1 MIIQGNN
8 MKFVKSSLCLAL
20 LSGLSFNAL
29 ADVDIYGK
37 ANVTVQSSD
46 DGEGSFTEIKS
57 NASRLGVKGSEKIND
72 SLEAVY
78 KFEFQVDV
86 SDADSK
92 GDNDDNISA
101 RNQYV
106 GLKGAFGQVVIGRND
121 TALKQSQGKLDLFN
135 DLEGDIKNV
144 FKGENRLGNT
154 VSYSSNSYEGFKVL
168 ATFVAEDDV
177 DADNG
182 YSMAVT
188 YGDVALKKS
197 AVYASIA
204 ADSEVNG
211 YDVVR
216 ASIQGKVENFKLGA
230 MYQTQ
235 EAVDGSVEADGYLLN
250 AAYSMGNNTFKV
262 QYQDMDFDDSDDK
275 SAISVGLDHKLNKNI
290 KVFGFYSSFDMDNNV
305 DQDYV
310 GLGIE
315 YKF

>member
-1 MIIQGNN
+1 
-8 MKFVKSSLCLAL
+8 MKFAKSSLCLAL

-29 ADVDIYGK
+29 AEVDIYGK

-57 NASRLGVKGSEKIND
+57 NASRFGLKGSEKITD
-72 SLEAVY
+72 GLEAVY

-106 GLKGAFGQVVIGRND
+106 GFKGAYGQVVVGRND

-144 FKGENRLGNT
+144 FKGENRLGDSIT
-154 VSYSSNSYEGFKVL
+154 YTSKSYEGFKVL
-168 ATFVAEDDV
+168 ATFIAEDDV

-188 YGDVALKKS
+188 YGDSALKKS
-197 AVYASIA
+197 AVYAAIA

-216 ASIQGKVENFKLGA
+216 ATVQGKIEDFRVGA

-235 EAVDGSVEADGYLLN
+235 EKVDGSAEADGYLVN
-250 AAYSMGNNTFKV
+250 AAYLMGSNTFKM
-262 QYQDMDFDDSDDK
+262 QYQTMDFDDSDDK
-275 SAISVGLDHKLNKNI
+275 SAISVGVDHKLNKNLKI
-290 KVFGFYSSFDMDNNV
+290 FGFYSSFDMDNNV
-305 DQDYV
+305 DQDYL
-310 GLGIE
+310 GLGME

>member
-1 MIIQGNN
+1 

-216 ASIQGKVENFKLGA
+216 ASIQGKVEDFKLGA

-235 EAVDGSVEADGYLLN
+235 EKVDGSAEGDGYLLN
-250 AAYSMGNNTFKV
+250 AAYSMGKNTFKV
-262 QYQDMDFDDSDDK
+262 QYQAMDFDDSDDK
-275 SAISVGLDHKLNKNI
+275 TAISVGVDHKLNKNI

-305 DQDYV
+305 DQDYL
-310 GLGIE
+310 GLGME

>member
-1 MIIQGNN
+1 MN
-8 MKFVKSSLCLAL
+8 FVKSSLCVAL
-20 LSGLSFNAL
+20 VSGLSFSAF
-29 ADVDIYGK
+29 ADVDVYGK

-57 NASRLGVKGSEKIND
+57 NASRFGLKGSEKITD
-72 SLEAVY
+72 GLEAVY

-106 GLKGAFGQVVIGRND
+106 GLKGAYGQVVVGRND

-144 FKGENRLGNT
+144 FKRENRLGDSIT
-154 VSYSSNSYEGFKVL
+154 YTSKSYEGFKVL
-168 ATFVAEDDV
+168 ATFIAEDDV

-188 YGDVALKKS
+188 YGDSALKKS
-197 AVYASIA
+197 AVYASVA

-216 ASIQGKVENFKLGA
+216 ASIQGKVESFKLGA

-235 EAVDGSVEADGYLLN
+235 EKVDGSAEADGYLLN
-250 AAYSMGNNTFKV
+250 AAYSMGKNTFKV
-262 QYQDMDFDDSDDK
+262 QYQAMDYDDSDDK
-275 SAISVGLDHKLNKNI
+275 TAVTVGVDHKFNKNI
-290 KVFGFYSSFDMDNNV
+290 NLHKNFV
-305 DQDYV
+305 
-310 GLGIE
+310 E
-315 YKF
+315 

>member
-1 MIIQGNN
+1 
-8 MKFVKSSLCLAL
+8 MKFAKSSLCLAL

-29 ADVDIYGK
+29 AEVDIYGK

-57 NASRLGVKGSEKIND
+57 NASRFGLKGSEKITD
-72 SLEAVY
+72 GLEAVY

-106 GLKGAFGQVVIGRND
+106 GLKGAYGQVVVGRND

-144 FKGENRLGNT
+144 FKGENRLGDSIT
-154 VSYSSNSYEGFKVL
+154 YTSKSYEGFKVL
-168 ATFVAEDDV
+168 ATFIAEDDV
-177 DADNG
+177 DAKNG
-182 YSMAVT
+182 YSVALT
-188 YGDVALKKS
+188 YGDAGLKKS
-197 AVYASIA
+197 AVYAAIA

-216 ASIQGKVENFKLGA
+216 ATVQCKIEDFRLGA

-235 EAVDGSVEADGYLLN
+235 EKLDGSAEADGYLVN
-250 AAYSMGNNTFKV
+250 AAYLMGSNTFKV
-262 QYQDMDFDDSDDK
+262 QYQTIDFDDSDDK
-275 SAISVGLDHKLNKNI
+275 SAVSVGVDHKLNKNL

-305 DQDYV
+305 DQDYL
-310 GLGIE
+310 GLGME

>member
-1 MIIQGNN
+1 MN
-8 MKFVKSSLCLAL
+8 FVKSSLCIALA
-20 LSGLSFNAL
+20 SGLSFSAF
-29 ADVDIYGK
+29 ADVDVYGK

-57 NASRLGVKGSEKIND
+57 NASRFGLKGSEKITD
-72 SLEAVY
+72 GLEAVY

-106 GLKGAFGQVVIGRND
+106 GLKGAYGQVVVGRND

-144 FKGENRLGNT
+144 FKGENRLGDSIT
-154 VSYSSNSYEGFKVL
+154 YTSKSYEGFKVL
-168 ATFVAEDDV
+168 ATFIAEDDV

-188 YGDVALKKS
+188 YGDAALKKS
-197 AVYASIA
+197 AVYASVA

-216 ASIQGKVENFKLGA
+216 ASIQGKVESFKLGA

-235 EAVDGSVEADGYLLN
+235 EKVDGSAEADGYLLN
-250 AAYSMGNNTFKV
+250 AAYSMGKNTFKV
-262 QYQDMDFDDSDDK
+262 QYQAMDFDDSDDK
-275 SAISVGLDHKLNKNI
+275 TAVSVGVDHKFNKNI

-310 GLGIE
+310 GLGME

>member
-1 MIIQGNN
+1 
-8 MKFVKSSLCLAL
+8 MKFAKSSLCLAL

-29 ADVDIYGK
+29 AEVDIYGK

-57 NASRLGVKGSEKIND
+57 NASRFGLKGSEKISD
-72 SLEAVY
+72 GLEAVY

-92 GDNDDNISA
+92 GDKDNISA

-106 GLKGAFGQVVIGRND
+106 GFKGSFGQVVIGRND
-121 TALKQSQGKLDLFN
+121 TALKQAQGKLDLFN
-135 DLEGDIKNV
+135 DLEGDIKNT
-144 FKGENRLGNT
+144 FKGENRLGNS
-154 VSYSSNSYEGFKVL
+154 VSYASNSYEGFKVL
-168 ATFVAEDDV
+168 ASFIAEDDV
-177 DADNG
+177 DAKNG
-182 YSMAVT
+182 YSVALT
-188 YGDVALKKS
+188 YGDAGLKKS
-197 AVYASIA
+197 AVYAAIA

-216 ASIQGKVENFKLGA
+216 ATVQGKIEDFRLGA

-235 EAVDGSVEADGYLLN
+235 EKVDGSAEADGYLLN
-250 AAYSMGNNTFKV
+250 AAYLMGSNTFKV
-262 QYQDMDFDDSDDK
+262 QYQTMDFDDSDDK
-275 SAISVGLDHKLNKNI
+275 SAVSVGVDHKLNKNL

-305 DQDYV
+305 DQDYL
-310 GLGIE
+310 GLGME

>member
-1 MIIQGNN
+1 

-235 EAVDGSVEADGYLLN
+235 EAVDGSAEADGYLLN

-262 QYQDMDFDDSDDK
+262 QYQDY
-275 SAISVGLDHKLNKNI
+275 GL
-290 KVFGFYSSFDMDNNV
+290 
-305 DQDYV
+305 
-310 GLGIE
+310 
-315 YKF
+315 

>member
-1 MIIQGNN
+1 
-8 MKFVKSSLCLAL
+8 MKFAKSSLCLAL

-29 ADVDIYGK
+29 AEVDIYGK

-57 NASRLGVKGSEKIND
+57 NASRFGLKGSEKITD
-72 SLEAVY
+72 GLEAVY

-106 GLKGAFGQVVIGRND
+106 GLKGAYGQVVVGRND

-144 FKGENRLGNT
+144 FKGENRLGDSIT
-154 VSYSSNSYEGFKVL
+154 YTSKSYEGFKVL
-168 ATFVAEDDV
+168 ATFIAEDDV
-177 DADNG
+177 DAKNG
-182 YSMAVT
+182 YSVALT
-188 YGDVALKKS
+188 YGDAGLKKS
-197 AVYASIA
+197 AVYAAIA

-216 ASIQGKVENFKLGA
+216 ATVQGKIEDFRLGA

-235 EAVDGSVEADGYLLN
+235 EKLDGSAEADGYLVN
-250 AAYSMGNNTFKV
+250 AAYLMGSNTFKV
-262 QYQDMDFDDSDDK
+262 QYQAMDFDDSDDK
-275 SAISVGLDHKLNKNI
+275 SAVTVGVDHNLNKNL

-305 DQDYV
+305 DQDYLA
-310 GLGIE
+310 LGME

>member
-1 MIIQGNN
+1 MN
-8 MKFVKSSLCLAL
+8 FVKSSLCIAL
-20 LSGLSFNAL
+20 VSGLSFSAF
-29 ADVDIYGK
+29 ADVDVYGK

-57 NASRLGVKGSEKIND
+57 NASRFGLKGSEKITD
-72 SLEAVY
+72 GLEAVY

-106 GLKGAFGQVVIGRND
+106 GLKGAYGQVVVGRND

-144 FKGENRLGNT
+144 FKGENRLGDSIT
-154 VSYSSNSYEGFKVL
+154 YTSKSYEGFKVL
-168 ATFVAEDDV
+168 ATFIAEDDV

-188 YGDVALKKS
+188 YGDAALKKS
-197 AVYASIA
+197 AVYASVA

-216 ASIQGKVENFKLGA
+216 ASIQGKVESFKLGA

-235 EAVDGSVEADGYLLN
+235 EKVDGSAEAGGYLLN
-250 AAYSMGNNTFKV
+250 AAYSMGKNTFKV
-262 QYQDMDFDDSDDK
+262 QYQAMDFDDSDDK
-275 SAISVGLDHKLNKNI
+275 TAVSVGVDHKFNKNI

-310 GLGIE
+310 GLGME

>member
-1 MIIQGNN
+1 
-8 MKFVKSSLCLAL
+8 MKFVKSSLCVAL
-20 LSGLSFNAL
+20 LSGLSFNVL
-29 ADVDIYGK
+29 ADVDVYGK
-37 ANVTVQSSD
+37 ANVTVQSTD

-57 NASRLGVKGSEKIND
+57 NASRFGLKGSEKITD
-72 SLEAVY
+72 GLEAVY

-86 SDADSK
+86 TDADSK
-92 GDNDDNISA
+92 GDDDNISA

-106 GLKGAFGQVVIGRND
+106 GVKGSFGQVVVGRND
-121 TALKQSQGKLDLFN
+121 TAFKQAQGKLDLFN

-144 FKGENRLGNT
+144 FKGENRLGDSIT
-154 VSYSSNSYEGFKVL
+154 YTSKTYEGFKLL
-168 ATFVAEDDV
+168 ATFIAEDDV

-182 YSMAVT
+182 YSLAVT
-188 YGDVALKKS
+188 YGDVALKNS
-197 AVYASIA
+197 AIYASIA

-235 EAVDGSVEADGYLLN
+235 ETVDGSAEADGYLLN
-250 AAYSMGNNTFKV
+250 AAYSMGKNTFKV
-262 QYQDMDFDDSDDK
+262 QYQAMDFDDSDDK
-275 SAISVGLDHKLNKNI
+275 TAVSVGVDHKFNKNI

-310 GLGIE
+310 GLGME

>member
-1 MIIQGNN
+1 
-8 MKFVKSSLCLAL
+8 MKFAKSSLCLAL

-29 ADVDIYGK
+29 AEVDIYGK

-57 NASRLGVKGSEKIND
+57 NASRFGLKGSEKITD
-72 SLEAVY
+72 GLEAVY

-106 GLKGAFGQVVIGRND
+106 GLKGAYGQVVVGRND

-144 FKGENRLGNT
+144 FKGENRLGDSIT
-154 VSYSSNSYEGFKVL
+154 YTSKSYEGFKVL
-168 ATFVAEDDV
+168 ATFIAEDDV

-188 YGDVALKKS
+188 YGDSALKKS
-197 AVYASIA
+197 AVYAAIA

-216 ASIQGKVENFKLGA
+216 ATVQGKIEDFRVGA

-235 EAVDGSVEADGYLLN
+235 EKVDGSAEADGYLVN
-250 AAYSMGNNTFKV
+250 AAYLMGSNTFKM
-262 QYQDMDFDDSDDK
+262 QYQTMDFDDSDDK
-275 SAISVGLDHKLNKNI
+275 SAISVGVDHKLNKNLKI
-290 KVFGFYSSFDMDNNV
+290 FGFYSSFDMDNNV
-305 DQDYV
+305 DQDYL
-310 GLGIE
+310 GLGME

>member
-1 MIIQGNN
+1 

-144 FKGENRLGNT
+144 FKGENRLGDSIT
-154 VSYSSNSYEGFKVL
+154 YTSNSYEGFKVL
-168 ATFVAEDDV
+168 ATFIAEDDV

-216 ASIQGKVENFKLGA
+216 ASIQGKVEDFKLGA

-235 EAVDGSVEADGYLLN
+235 EKVDGSAEGDGYLLN
-250 AAYSMGNNTFKV
+250 AAYSMGKNTFKV
-262 QYQDMDFDDSDDK
+262 QYQAMDFDDSDDK
-275 SAISVGLDHKLNKNI
+275 TAISVGVDHKLNKNI

-305 DQDYV
+305 DQDYL
-310 GLGIE
+310 GLGME

>member
-1 MIIQGNN
+1 
-8 MKFVKSSLCLAL
+8 MKFAKSSLCLAL

-29 ADVDIYGK
+29 AEVDIYGK

-57 NASRLGVKGSEKIND
+57 NASRFGLKGSEKISD
-72 SLEAVY
+72 GLEAVY

-92 GDNDDNISA
+92 GDKDNISA

-106 GLKGAFGQVVIGRND
+106 GFKGSFGQVVIGRND
-121 TALKQSQGKLDLFN
+121 TALKQAQGKLDLFN
-135 DLEGDIKNV
+135 DLEGDIKNT
-144 FKGENRLGNT
+144 FKGENRLGNS
-154 VSYSSNSYEGFKVL
+154 VSYASNSYEGFKVL
-168 ATFVAEDDV
+168 ASFIAEDDK
-177 DADNG
+177 DAKNG
-182 YSMAVT
+182 YSVALT
-188 YGDVALKKS
+188 YGDAGLKKS
-197 AVYASIA
+197 AVYAAVA

-216 ASIQGKVENFKLGA
+216 ATVQGKIEDFRLGV

-235 EAVDGSVEADGYLLN
+235 EKVDGSAEADGYLVN
-250 AAYSMGNNTFKV
+250 AAYLMGSNTFKV
-262 QYQDMDFDDSDDK
+262 QYQTMDFDDSDDK
-275 SAISVGLDHKLNKNI
+275 SAVSVGVDHKLNKNL

-305 DQDYV
+305 DQDYL
-310 GLGIE
+310 GLGME

>member
-1 MIIQGNN
+1 

-29 ADVDIYGK
+29 AEVDIYGK

-57 NASRLGVKGSEKIND
+57 NASRFGLKGSEKISD
-72 SLEAVY
+72 GLEAVY

-92 GDNDDNISA
+92 GDKDNISA

-106 GLKGAFGQVVIGRND
+106 GFKGEFGQVVIGRND
-121 TALKQSQGKLDLFN
+121 TALKQSQGKVDLFS
-135 DLEGDIKNV
+135 DLEGDIKNI
-144 FKGENRLGNT
+144 FKGENRLGNS
-154 VSYSSNSYEGFKVL
+154 VSYASNSYEGFKVL
-168 ATFVAEDDV
+168 ASFIAEDDV
-177 DADNG
+177 DAKNG
-182 YSMAVT
+182 YSVALT
-188 YGDVALKKS
+188 YGDAGLKKS
-197 AVYASIA
+197 AVYAAIA

-216 ASIQGKVENFKLGA
+216 ATVQGKIEDFRLGA

-235 EAVDGSVEADGYLLN
+235 EKVDGSAEADGYLVN
-250 AAYSMGNNTFKV
+250 AAYLMGSNTFKV
-262 QYQDMDFDDSDDK
+262 QYQAMDFDDSDDK
-275 SAISVGLDHKLNKNI
+275 SAVTVGVDHKLNKNL

-305 DQDYV
+305 DQDYL
-310 GLGIE
+310 GLGME

>member
-1 MIIQGNN
+1 M
-8 MKFVKSSLCLAL
+8 
-20 LSGLSFNAL
+20 
-29 ADVDIYGK
+29 
-37 ANVTVQSSD
+37 
-46 DGEGSFTEIKS
+46 
-57 NASRLGVKGSEKIND
+57 
-72 SLEAVY
+72 
-78 KFEFQVDV
+78 

-106 GLKGAFGQVVIGRND
+106 GLKGAYGQVVVGRND

-144 FKGENRLGNT
+144 FKGENRLGDSIT
-154 VSYSSNSYEGFKVL
+154 YTSKTYEGFKLL
-168 ATFVAEDDV
+168 ATFIAEDDV

-182 YSMAVT
+182 YSLAVT
-188 YGDVALKKS
+188 YGDVALKNS
-197 AVYASIA
+197 AIYASIA

-235 EAVDGSVEADGYLLN
+235 ETVDGSAEADGYLLN
-250 AAYSMGNNTFKV
+250 AAYSMGKNTFKV
-262 QYQDMDFDDSDDK
+262 QYQAMDFDDSDDK
-275 SAISVGLDHKLNKNI
+275 TAVSVGVDHKFNKNI

-310 GLGIE
+310 GLGME

>member
-1 MIIQGNN
+1 
-8 MKFVKSSLCLAL
+8 MKFAKSSLCFAL

-29 ADVDIYGK
+29 AEVDIYGK

-57 NASRLGVKGSEKIND
+57 NASRFGLKGSEKISD
-72 SLEAVY
+72 GLEAVY

-92 GDNDDNISA
+92 GDDDNISA

-106 GLKGAFGQVVIGRND
+106 GFKGRFGQVVIGRND
-121 TALKQSQGKLDLFN
+121 TALKQAQGKLDLFN
-135 DLEGDIKNV
+135 DLEGDIKNT
-144 FKGENRLGNT
+144 FKGENRLGNS
-154 VSYSSNSYEGFKVL
+154 VSYASNSYEGFKVL
-168 ATFVAEDDV
+168 ASFIAEDDV
-177 DADNG
+177 DAKNG
-182 YSMAVT
+182 YSVALT
-188 YGDVALKKS
+188 YGDAGLKKS
-197 AVYASIA
+197 AVYAAIA

-216 ASIQGKVENFKLGA
+216 ATVQGKIEDFRLGA

-235 EAVDGSVEADGYLLN
+235 EKVDGSAEADGYLVN
-250 AAYSMGNNTFKV
+250 AAYLMGSNTFKV
-262 QYQDMDFDDSDDK
+262 QYQTMDFDDSDDK
-275 SAISVGLDHKLNKNI
+275 SAVSVGVDHKLNKNL

-305 DQDYV
+305 DQDYL
-310 GLGIE
+310 GLGME

>member
-1 MIIQGNN
+1 
-8 MKFVKSSLCLAL
+8 MKFAKSSLCLAL

-29 ADVDIYGK
+29 AEVDIYGK

-57 NASRLGVKGSEKIND
+57 NASRFGLKGSEKISD
-72 SLEAVY
+72 GLEAVY

-106 GLKGAFGQVVIGRND
+106 GLKGAYGQVVVGRND

-144 FKGENRLGNT
+144 FKGENRLGDSIT
-154 VSYSSNSYEGFKVL
+154 YTSKSYEGFKVL
-168 ATFVAEDDV
+168 ATFIAEDDV

-188 YGDVALKKS
+188 YGDSALKKS
-197 AVYASIA
+197 AVYAAIA

-216 ASIQGKVENFKLGA
+216 ATVQGKIEDFRVGA

-235 EAVDGSVEADGYLLN
+235 EKVDGSAEADGYLVN
-250 AAYSMGNNTFKV
+250 AAYLMGSNTFKM
-262 QYQDMDFDDSDDK
+262 QYQTMDFDDSDDK
-275 SAISVGLDHKLNKNI
+275 SAISVGVDHKLNKNLKI
-290 KVFGFYSSFDMDNNV
+290 FGFYSSFDMDNNV
-305 DQDYV
+305 DQDYL
-310 GLGIE
+310 GLGME

>member
-1 MIIQGNN
+1 MN
-8 MKFVKSSLCLAL
+8 FVKSSLCVAL
-20 LSGLSFNAL
+20 VSGLSFSAF
-29 ADVDIYGK
+29 ADVDVYGK

-57 NASRLGVKGSEKIND
+57 NASRFGLKGSEKITD
-72 SLEAVY
+72 GLEAVY

-106 GLKGAFGQVVIGRND
+106 GLKGAYGQVVVGRND

-144 FKGENRLGNT
+144 FKGENRLGDSIT
-154 VSYSSNSYEGFKVL
+154 YTSKSYEGFKVL
-168 ATFVAEDDV
+168 ATFIAEDDV

-188 YGDVALKKS
+188 YGDSALKKS
-197 AVYASIA
+197 AVYASVA
-204 ADSEVNG
+204 TDSEVNG

-216 ASIQGKVENFKLGA
+216 ASIQGKVESFKLGA

-235 EAVDGSVEADGYLLN
+235 EKVDGSAEADGYLLN
-250 AAYSMGNNTFKV
+250 AAYSMGKNTFKV
-262 QYQDMDFDDSDDK
+262 QYQAMDFDDSDDK
-275 SAISVGLDHKLNKNI
+275 TAVSVGVDHKFNKNI

-310 GLGIE
+310 GLGME

>member
-1 MIIQGNN
+1 

-29 ADVDIYGK
+29 AEVDIYGK

-57 NASRLGVKGSEKIND
+57 NASRFGLKGSEKISD
-72 SLEAVY
+72 GLEAVY

-92 GDNDDNISA
+92 GDKDNISA

-106 GLKGAFGQVVIGRND
+106 GFKGGFGQVVIGRND
-121 TALKQSQGKLDLFN
+121 TALKQSQGKVDLFS
-135 DLEGDIKNV
+135 DLEGDIKNI
-144 FKGENRLGNT
+144 FKGENRLGNS
-154 VSYSSNSYEGFKVL
+154 VSYASNSYEGFKVL
-168 ATFVAEDDV
+168 ASFIAEDDV
-177 DADNG
+177 DAKNG
-182 YSMAVT
+182 YSVALT
-188 YGDVALKKS
+188 YGDSGLKKS
-197 AVYASIA
+197 AVYAAIA

-216 ASIQGKVENFKLGA
+216 ATVQGKIEDFRLGA

-235 EAVDGSVEADGYLLN
+235 EKLDGSAEADGYLVN
-250 AAYSMGNNTFKV
+250 AAYLMGSNTFKV
-262 QYQDMDFDDSDDK
+262 QYQAMDFDDSDDK
-275 SAISVGLDHKLNKNI
+275 SAVTVGVDHKLNKNL

-305 DQDYV
+305 DQDYLA
-310 GLGIE
+310 LGME

>member
-1 MIIQGNN
+1 
-8 MKFVKSSLCLAL
+8 MKFAKSSLCLAL

-29 ADVDIYGK
+29 AEVDIYGK

-57 NASRLGVKGSEKIND
+57 NASRFGLKGSEKITD
-72 SLEAVY
+72 GLEAVY

-106 GLKGAFGQVVIGRND
+106 GLKGAYGQVVVGRND

-144 FKGENRLGNT
+144 FKGENRLGDSIT
-154 VSYSSNSYEGFKVL
+154 YTSKSYEGFKVL
-168 ATFVAEDDV
+168 ATFIAEDDV
-177 DADNG
+177 DAKNG
-182 YSMAVT
+182 YSVALT
-188 YGDVALKKS
+188 YGDAGLKKS
-197 AVYASIA
+197 AVYAAIA

-216 ASIQGKVENFKLGA
+216 ATVQGKIEDFRLGA

-235 EAVDGSVEADGYLLN
+235 EKLDGSAEADGYLVN
-250 AAYSMGNNTFKV
+250 AAYLMGSNTFKV
-262 QYQDMDFDDSDDK
+262 QYQAMDFDDSDDK
-275 SAISVGLDHKLNKNI
+275 SAVTVGVDHKLNKNL

-305 DQDYV
+305 DQDYL
-310 GLGIE
+310 GLGME

>member
-1 MIIQGNN
+1 MN
-8 MKFVKSSLCLAL
+8 FVKSSLCVAL
-20 LSGLSFNAL
+20 VSGLSFSAF
-29 ADVDIYGK
+29 ADVDVYGK

-57 NASRLGVKGSEKIND
+57 NASRFGLKGSEKITD
-72 SLEAVY
+72 GLEAVY

-106 GLKGAFGQVVIGRND
+106 GLKGAYGQVVVGRND

-144 FKGENRLGNT
+144 FKGENRLGDSIT
-154 VSYSSNSYEGFKVL
+154 YTSKSYEGFKVL
-168 ATFVAEDDV
+168 ATFIAEDDV

-188 YGDVALKKS
+188 YGDSALKKS
-197 AVYASIA
+197 AGYAPVA

-216 ASIQGKVENFKLGA
+216 ASIQGKVESFKLGA

-235 EAVDGSVEADGYLLN
+235 EKVDGSAEADGYLLN
-250 AAYSMGNNTFKV
+250 AAYSMGKNTFKV
-262 QYQDMDFDDSDDK
+262 QYQAMDFDDSDDK
-275 SAISVGLDHKLNKNI
+275 TAVSVGVDHKFNKNI

-310 GLGIE
+310 GLGME

>member
-1 MIIQGNN
+1 
-8 MKFVKSSLCLAL
+8 MKFAKSSLCLAL

-29 ADVDIYGK
+29 AEVDIYGK

-57 NASRLGVKGSEKIND
+57 NASRFGLKGSEKISD
-72 SLEAVY
+72 GLEAVY

-92 GDNDDNISA
+92 GDKDNISA

-106 GLKGAFGQVVIGRND
+106 GFKGSFGQVVIGRND
-121 TALKQSQGKLDLFN
+121 TALKQAQGKLDLFN
-135 DLEGDIKNV
+135 DLEGDIKNT
-144 FKGENRLGNT
+144 FKGENRLGNS
-154 VSYSSNSYEGFKVL
+154 VSYASNSYKGFKVL
-168 ATFVAEDDV
+168 ASFIAEDDK
-177 DADNG
+177 DAKNG
-182 YSMAVT
+182 YSVALT
-188 YGDVALKKS
+188 YGDAGLKKS
-197 AVYASIA
+197 AVYAAVA

-216 ASIQGKVENFKLGA
+216 ATVQGKIEDFRLGA

-235 EAVDGSVEADGYLLN
+235 EKVDGSAEADGYLVN
-250 AAYSMGNNTFKV
+250 AAYLMGSNTFKV
-262 QYQDMDFDDSDDK
+262 QYQTMDFDDSDDK
-275 SAISVGLDHKLNKNI
+275 SAVSVGVDHKLNKNL

-305 DQDYV
+305 DQDYL
-310 GLGIE
+310 GLGME

>member
-144 FKGENRLGNT
+144 FKGENRLGDT
-154 VSYSSNSYEGFKVL
+154 ITYTSNSYEGFKVL
-168 ATFVAEDDV
+168 ATFIAEDDV

-216 ASIQGKVENFKLGA
+216 ASIQGKVEDFKLGA

-235 EAVDGSVEADGYLLN
+235 EKVDGSAEGDGYLLN
-250 AAYSMGNNTFKV
+250 AAYSMGKNTFKV
-262 QYQDMDFDDSDDK
+262 QYQAMDFDDSDDK
-275 SAISVGLDHKLNKNI
+275 TAISVGVDHKLNKNI

-305 DQDYV
+305 DQDYL
-310 GLGIE
+310 GLGME

>member
-1 MIIQGNN
+1 

-29 ADVDIYGK
+29 ADVDVYGK

-144 FKGENRLGNT
+144 FKGENRLGDSIT
-154 VSYSSNSYEGFKVL
+154 YTSNSYEGFKVL

-216 ASIQGKVENFKLGA
+216 ASIQGKVEDFKLGA

-235 EAVDGSVEADGYLLN
+235 EKVDGSAEGDGYLLN
-250 AAYSMGNNTFKV
+250 AAYSMGKNTFKV
-262 QYQDMDFDDSDDK
+262 QYQAMDFDDSDDK
-275 SAISVGLDHKLNKNI
+275 TAISVGVDHKLNKNI

-305 DQDYV
+305 DQDYL
-310 GLGIE
+310 GLGME

>member
-1 MIIQGNN
+1 MN
-8 MKFVKSSLCLAL
+8 FVKSSLCVAL
-20 LSGLSFNAL
+20 VSGLSFSAF
-29 ADVDIYGK
+29 ADVDVYGK

-57 NASRLGVKGSEKIND
+57 NASRFGLKGSEKISD
-72 SLEAVY
+72 GLEAVY

-106 GLKGAFGQVVIGRND
+106 GLKGAYGQVVVGRND
-121 TALKQSQGKLDLFN
+121 TALKQSQGKIDLFN

-144 FKGENRLGNT
+144 FKGENRLGDSIT
-154 VSYSSNSYEGFKVL
+154 YTSNSYEGFKVL
-168 ATFVAEDDV
+168 ATFIAEDDV

-188 YGDVALKKS
+188 YGDSKLKKS
-197 AVYASIA
+197 AVYASVA

-216 ASIQGKVENFKLGA
+216 ASIQGKVESFKLGA

-235 EAVDGSVEADGYLLN
+235 EKVDGSAEADGYLLN
-250 AAYSMGNNTFKV
+250 AAYSMGKNTFKV
-262 QYQDMDFDDSDDK
+262 QYQAMDFDDSDDK
-275 SAISVGLDHKLNKNI
+275 TAVSVGVDHKLNKNI
-290 KVFGFYSSFDMDNNV
+290 KVFGFYSSFDMDNNI

-310 GLGIE
+310 GLGME

>member
-1 MIIQGNN
+1 
-8 MKFVKSSLCLAL
+8 MKFAKSSLCLAL

-29 ADVDIYGK
+29 AEVDIYGK

-57 NASRLGVKGSEKIND
+57 NASRFGLKGSEKITD
-72 SLEAVY
+72 GLEAVY

-92 GDNDDNISA
+92 GNNDDNISA

-106 GLKGAFGQVVIGRND
+106 GLKGAYGQVVVGRND

-144 FKGENRLGNT
+144 FKGENRLGDSIT
-154 VSYSSNSYEGFKVL
+154 YTSKSYEGFKVL
-168 ATFVAEDDV
+168 ATFIAEDDV

-188 YGDVALKKS
+188 YGDSALKKS
-197 AVYASIA
+197 AVYAAIA

-216 ASIQGKVENFKLGA
+216 ATVQGKIEDFRVGA

-235 EAVDGSVEADGYLLN
+235 EKVDGSAEADGYLVN
-250 AAYSMGNNTFKV
+250 AAYLMGSNTFKM
-262 QYQDMDFDDSDDK
+262 QYQTMDFDDSDDK
-275 SAISVGLDHKLNKNI
+275 SAISVGVDHKLNKNLKI
-290 KVFGFYSSFDMDNNV
+290 FGFYSSFDMDNNV
-305 DQDYV
+305 DQDYL
-310 GLGIE
+310 GLGME